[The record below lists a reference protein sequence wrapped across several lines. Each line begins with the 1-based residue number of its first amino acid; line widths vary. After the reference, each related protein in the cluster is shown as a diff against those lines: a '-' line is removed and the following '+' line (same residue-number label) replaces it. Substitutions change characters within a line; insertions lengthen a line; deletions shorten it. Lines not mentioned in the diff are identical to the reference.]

1 MNLFQKI
8 WNKNFLSGK
17 VPLEKLSE
25 DVGGVKGT
33 FSYKKYYKGAQVFE
47 NSFNNT
53 LTDLSKST
61 TLRLLAQGESPWR
74 GVINP
79 ANYKVSRMRFGNA
92 EYSTEKNTDLN
103 LHYYKVSEISSRGNS
118 TDNSVQYPYSPA
130 GGRYLS
136 SSSEVYK
143 GPILA
148 DSQSNPLSTFSVSS
162 FTNWNIEANVTVEFN
177 STNFPALTD
186 KTVPPSHRSVYVQLY
201 KTGNNTPVASLE
213 FANVYTRAPGGSAA
227 TSILNGSNTYF
238 NTSTSTHTLYYDF
251 SSQSWKLNFKLGTSL
266 EVNNVTSFKV
276 GYSVGKYNVVNSVV
290 PPFGYNTGSGNASQR
305 FPLSS
310 GIDYYSTS
318 STAYGN
324 SPVGSSI
331 DDYSATFSVTMGE
344 TQGNGVVGSGAPVAY
359 TEAFLFNSLDDLISI
374 VRFPYPTA
382 VNGKLGFEKTSD
394 VAYLISWTLR
404 ALT

>member
-8 WNKNFLSGK
+8 WNKNFLSGST
-17 VPLEKLSE
+17 PLEKLSE
-25 DVGGVKGT
+25 DVGGLKGT
-33 FSYKKYYKGAQVFE
+33 FSYQKYKSGVQVSQT
-47 NSFNNT
+47 SFSNA

-61 TLRLLAQGESPWR
+61 TLRLLAQGDSPWR
-74 GVINP
+74 GTVVP

-92 EYSTEKNTDLN
+92 EYSTEKNTDLG
-103 LHYYKVSEISSRGNS
+103 LHYYNVGEVSSRGNS
-118 TDNSVQYPYSPA
+118 TDNSVGYPYSPA

-136 SSSEVYK
+136 SSSEVHR
-143 GPILA
+143 GPILP
-148 DSQSNPLSTFSVSS
+148 DSTSNPVVTFNKSA
-162 FTNWNIEANVTVEFN
+162 FTNWNLEANVTVEFN
-177 STNFPALTD
+177 STNFPVVTD
-186 KTVPPSHRSVYVQLY
+186 KTAPPSHRSVYVELY
-201 KTGNNTPVASLE
+201 KSDSSTPVATLQ
-213 FANVYTRAPGGSAA
+213 FANVYTRAPGGSAS
-227 TSILNGSNTYF
+227 TSVVNGSNTYF

-318 STAYGN
+318 STTYGN
-324 SPVGSSI
+324 SPGNSSI

-382 VNGKLGFEKTSD
+382 VDGKLGFEKTSD